1 MSSAKYYHIKE
12 SLQPTDKRKGKF
24 QRLINRLHSHQSL
37 KQIVKHLLPE
47 EEAEHCVG
55 THVRGSTLTIIVDS
69 SSWGNRIRFTQM
81 TLLSDLRKLANF
93 AHIQRIV
100 VITDSRQQ
108 FARN

>member
-47 EEAEHCVG
+47 EESEHCVG
-55 THVRGSTLTIIVDS
+55 THLRGSTLTIVVDS
-69 SSWGNRIRFTQM
+69 SSWANRIRFAQM
-81 TLLSDLRKLANF
+81 TLLSSLHRLANF
-93 AHIQRIV
+93 THIQRIV

-108 FARN
+108 YARN